1 MKFFER
7 SLQGLLSFA
16 PSRLRRSLAR
26 SRETRFTRRNRRACL
41 QAISQLSVTTFRN
54 LQQPDILQE
63 VLNMGG
69 KTRNIAVPL
78 ILRQCCKTSCTFLL
92 PQYELT
98 CKTSLHLQ

>member
-1 MKFFER
+1 MKFYER

-26 SRETRFTRRNRRACL
+26 CRETRFTRRNRRACL

-78 ILRQCCKTSCTFLL
+78 ILRQCYLFIYLFYFICHTNYK
-92 PQYELT
+92 
-98 CKTSLHLQ
+98 K